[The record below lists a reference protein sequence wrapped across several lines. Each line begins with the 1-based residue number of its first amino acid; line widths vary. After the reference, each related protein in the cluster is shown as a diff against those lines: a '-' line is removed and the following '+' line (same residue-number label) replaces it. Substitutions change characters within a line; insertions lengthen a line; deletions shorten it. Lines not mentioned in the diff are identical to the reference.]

1 MDDLFNTSEYF
12 REELE
17 AIERLPSD
25 EGYLNALAAAA
36 IRPHLTQVIFASHED
51 IFPEI
56 CARWLSSSA
65 GSTASAVLLAF
76 TRILPFAPYLV
87 SVVDQQLTCRRVVEA
102 QKDAALSF
110 LSSLDL
116 ESSSIPD
123 SQLQSVLLA
132 FFRLLHFD
140 QALFARAISPS
151 RLQLLFNHES
161 RVIRYLSIRLFG
173 LYVRAATAL
182 VQDWISRYLGEG
194 EVAGEW
200 EGRLINYLF
209 LE

>member
-1 MDDLFNTSEYF
+1 MDALFNTPECY

-25 EGYLNALAAAA
+25 EGYLNVLAAAA
-36 IRPHLTQVIFASHED
+36 IRPHLTSVIFASHED

-56 CARWLSSSA
+56 CARWVSSCA

-87 SVVDQQLTCRRVVEA
+87 SVVDQQLTCRRVEA

-151 RLQLLFNHES
+151 RLQLLFNHEN